1 MAGIQSS
8 ITLCPTAYM
17 RMDAVD
23 FAAVFAWLISKHNL
37 TVVGYSDCAPT
48 GESVLFVKA
57 TYAEQI
63 SRFTDEVNEQFGS
76 LIFKEVEI
84 LDGKKYV
91 DLDNYLKKVS

>member
-1 MAGIQSS
+1 MAGIQSR
-8 ITLCPTAYM
+8 ITLYPTAHM
-17 RMDAVD
+17 RMDA
-23 FAAVFAWLISKHNL
+23 AEFAWLISKHNL
-37 TVVGYSDCAPT
+37 TVVGYSDCSPT

-63 SRFTDEVNEQFGS
+63 SRFTDEVNEQFGP

-91 DLDNYLKKVS
+91 DIDNYLEKVS